1 MLQSI
6 EGCSGHKG
14 HGQWASLLSGKAQD
28 WLLGR
33 ILESKLD
40 PNPDQDY
47 EVEQKKVKNK
57 RLFWA
62 DFELC
67 QIWNSNI
74 IYILANWLNST

>member
-1 MLQSI
+1 MT
-6 EGCSGHKG
+6 GYYV
-14 HGQWASLLSGKAQD
+14 
-28 WLLGR
+28 GR
-33 ILESKLD
+33 ILELKLD

-57 RLFWA
+57 SLFWT

-74 IYILANWLNST
+74 IY